1 MQSITCHRPRAPIP
15 LKGSKVDKHFIKAA
29 TEYFASSLRI
39 SSKAIA
45 ATRVQR
51 VWRGSFQSRRLSVLA
66 ERLMT
71 PGIGVPMNY
80 VRVSG

>member
-1 MQSITCHRPRAPIP
+1 MQSTCQRPRAPVPI
-15 LKGSKVDKHFIKAA
+15 KGSMVDKHFIKAA

-39 SSKAIA
+39 SRKAIA

-51 VWRGSFQSRRLSVLA
+51 VWRGSFQSKRLLVLA
-66 ERLMT
+66 ERFMT
-71 PGIGVPMNY
+71 PGVGVPANF